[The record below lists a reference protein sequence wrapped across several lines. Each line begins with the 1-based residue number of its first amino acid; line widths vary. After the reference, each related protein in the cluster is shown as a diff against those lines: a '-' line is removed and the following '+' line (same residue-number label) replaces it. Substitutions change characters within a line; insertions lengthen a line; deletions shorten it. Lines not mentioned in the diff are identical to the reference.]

1 MWTGSAP
8 SFYPTNMLQN
18 KEVEQLRRFRVL
30 DILEYVP
37 FSITVKTILSNPF
50 GKIVAYSFD
59 GARDQPE
66 NTSTSDTILQII
78 DGNAEILVDSQLHS
92 LAAGDFILIPANARS
107 KITANQRFKMVST
120 TIKSDLR

>member
-1 MWTGSAP
+1 MWTGPAP

-37 FSITVKTILSNPF
+37 FSITVKTILSNPC
-50 GKIVAYSFD
+50 GKVVAYSFD

-78 DGNAEILVDSQLHS
+78 DGNAEILVDSQLHL

>member
-1 MWTGSAP
+1 
-8 SFYPTNMLQN
+8 MLQN